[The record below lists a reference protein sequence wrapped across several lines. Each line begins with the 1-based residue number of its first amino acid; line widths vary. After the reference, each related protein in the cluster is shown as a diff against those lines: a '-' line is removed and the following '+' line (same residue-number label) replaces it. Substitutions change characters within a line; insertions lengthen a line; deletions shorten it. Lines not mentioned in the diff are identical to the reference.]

1 MSRVALSVRSPWA
14 QLLGAGLKTV
24 EFRTWPTSHRG
35 ELHIQQA
42 QRHDSTD
49 AWLEELAGPG
59 LPGHVASRVDVLDC
73 RPATLDDAEA
83 GCVPV
88 DDLRAYMAQADAKG
102 GTVYAWIVA
111 NAAKVAPFP
120 LRGACGRLIA
130 C

>member
-24 EFRTWPTSHRG
+24 EFRTWSTSHRG
-35 ELHIQQA
+35 ELYIQQA

-59 LPGHVASRVDVLDC
+59 LPGHVTSRGDVLDC
-73 RPATLDDAEA
+73 RPATLGDAEA
-83 GCVPV
+83 GCVQV
-88 DDLRAYMAQADAKG
+88 DDLRAYMARASG
-102 GTVYAWIVA
+102 RGRIVYAWIVD
-111 NAAKVAPFP
+111 NAVDVAPFP